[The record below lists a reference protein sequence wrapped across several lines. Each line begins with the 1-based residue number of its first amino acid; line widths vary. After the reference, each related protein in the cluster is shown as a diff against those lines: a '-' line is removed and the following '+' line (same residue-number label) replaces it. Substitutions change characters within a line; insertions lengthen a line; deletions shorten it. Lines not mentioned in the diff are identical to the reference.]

1 MLLKKSIYFRR
12 LYIFYTFAKLFQAMS
27 ILSFY
32 NIAFK
37 GLSQGKHVFD
47 YEIDSKFFAEFDGG
61 VIDDGQV
68 SVRLTLEKQSSL
80 MILWFEVKGVVVVPC
95 DRCLEMYE
103 QAIESKDRIFVKF
116 GEKEFSEGDDVIWV
130 SNNDYQLNVAQLI
143 YEFIGLAIP
152 IKKVHPDDENGNST
166 CDPEML
172 KNLGKYIVRNEQDN
186 NPVWND
192 LKKLL
197 DNE

>member
-1 MLLKKSIYFRR
+1 
-12 LYIFYTFAKLFQAMS
+12 MS

-37 GLSQGKHVFD
+37 GLSQGKHIFD
-47 YEIDSKFFAEFDGG
+47 YEVDQKFFAEFEGG
-61 VIDDGQV
+61 IVDEGKV

-80 MILWFEVKGVVVVPC
+80 MVFWFEVQGTVQVQC
-95 DRCLEMYE
+95 DRCLEMYN
-103 QAIESKDRIFVKF
+103 QPIKSKDRIFVKF
-116 GEKEFSEGDDVIWV
+116 GEKEFVEGDDVIWV
-130 SNNDYQLNVAQLI
+130 STNDYQLNVAQLI

-152 IKKVHPDDENGNST
+152 IKKIHPDDENGNST
-166 CDPEML
+166 CDPEMIKKL
-172 KNLGKYIVRNEQDN
+172 EKYIVREGEE
-186 NPVWND
+186 NPSVWND